1 MADAMEGSN
10 GMAARYRSRRAR
22 LAALSQSLRGQG
34 QTWAQIAACIA
45 AQEHVSM
52 RVAFR
57 LAHGLS
63 QREVADRWC
72 EEFPAQA
79 GTASMSDKIISYWE
93 TWPQSGCEPSLKSLK
108 RLARIYQCH
117 VGDLIDNGDF
127 SHLDTATL
135 RTAPRSAPAV
145 TGVITTTCRPSRVT
159 AAPAAVPGMISI
171 ETQQRSPGDAD
182 AFTAGPISPGR
193 DRPDADIP
201 RIEGSKPES
210 ALSPAIMEL
219 CTVITDY
226 GFSSSRFGSIS
237 PEGAP
242 SSRDLERDLRI
253 AFNAYQQSRFT
264 ATASRVAT
272 LLADAHLASR
282 QCKEA
287 EQARVSQVL
296 ALSYQAAASVLTK
309 VGQPD
314 IAWIAAERGLN
325 AAERS
330 SSPSVRA
337 SLQRSVAFALH
348 STGRFEPAMDLVEST
363 ADHLREDISADD
375 AALSVYG
382 TLLLVG
388 SMAAARFGD
397 GSRAAGYLQ
406 EAENAAR
413 RLGKDSNHLWTAFG
427 PTNVAI
433 HRVNTAMELGNIQM
447 ALNSG
452 ASLKTDTVPP
462 ERRVRYLLDIARAHS
477 LSGNRDDS
485 LGTTLTAERIAPEQV
500 RQHYLSKQI
509 VRTLIL
515 NTPGK
520 PPTELQRLAERVK
533 VRELI

>member
-1 MADAMEGSN
+1 
-10 GMAARYRSRRAR
+10 MAARYRSRRAR

-34 QTWAQIAACIA
+34 QTWARIAARIA
-45 AQEHVSM
+45 ADEHVNT

-63 QREVADRWC
+63 QREVAARWC
-72 EEFPAQA
+72 EEFPAEA
-79 GTASMSDKIISYWE
+79 GAASMSDKIISYWE
-93 TWPQSGCEPSLKSLK
+93 TWPQSGYEPSLKSLK

-127 SHLDTATL
+127 SHLDTATFL
-135 RTAPRSAPAV
+135 A
-145 TGVITTTCRPSRVT
+145 
-159 AAPAAVPGMISI
+159 AAPAAVPGMISF
-171 ETQQRSPGDAD
+171 ETQQRSPGRAD
-182 AFTAGPISPGR
+182 AFNSGQISPGR
-193 DRPDADIP
+193 DRPGADIP
-201 RIEGSKPES
+201 GIEGSKSES
-210 ALSPAIMEL
+210 APSPAIMEL
-219 CTVITDY
+219 CSVITDY
-226 GFSSSRFGSIS
+226 GFSSGQFGPIS
-237 PEGAP
+237 PEEAP
-242 SSRDLERDLRI
+242 ASRDLERDLRI

-264 ATASRVAT
+264 AAASRVAM
-272 LLADAHLASR
+272 LLADARLASQ
-282 QCKEA
+282 QCKEV

-337 SLQRSVAFALH
+337 SLIRSVAFALH
-348 STGRFEPAMDLVEST
+348 STSRFEPAMGLVEST
-363 ADHLREDISADD
+363 ADYLREDISGDD

-397 GSRAAGYLQ
+397 ASRTAGYLQ

-413 RLGKDSNHLWTAFG
+413 RLGRDSNHLWTAFG

-433 HRVNTAMELGNIQM
+433 HRVNTAMELGDIQT

-452 ASLKTDTVPP
+452 VSLKTDTVPP
-462 ERRVRYLLDIARAHS
+462 ER
-477 LSGNRDDS
+477 
-485 LGTTLTAERIAPEQV
+485 P
-500 RQHYLSKQI
+500 
-509 VRTLIL
+509 
-515 NTPGK
+515 
-520 PPTELQRLAERVK
+520 
-533 VRELI
+533 